1 MTNLLRID
9 ASARVDGSLSR
20 GLSQAFID
28 HWKEAD
34 PTYKIMNRD
43 VGLTPPPA
51 MREAWM
57 AAAFTPEEA
66 RTRDQQAELSL
77 SDRLI
82 EELTWAEVIVM
93 ATPMYNYGMPAA
105 LKAWLDHV
113 VRINKTFTFDL
124 ARGDK
129 PLRPILSGKT
139 LVLLTASG
147 EFGFGPGGINE
158 DMNHLDT
165 HIRAVS
171 GYLGVEDI
179 HHIAIEYQEF
189 KDDRHA
195 RSVERAHAA
204 VADVVQR
211 LTQSPEQR
219 ARAVA

>member
-1 MTNLLRID
+1 MSKLLRID
-9 ASARVDGSLSR
+9 ASARVEGSLSR
-20 GLSQAFID
+20 GLSQAFVD
-28 HWKEAD
+28 HWKEID
-34 PTYKIMNRD
+34 PAYKIMNRD
-43 VGLTPPPA
+43 VGLAPPPA
-51 MREAWM
+51 MSEAWM
-57 AAAFTPEEA
+57 AAAFTPEAA
-66 RTRDQQAELSL
+66 RTREQEAELSL

-82 EELTWAEVIVM
+82 EELDWAEVIVM
-93 ATPMYNYGMPAA
+93 ATPMYNYGMPSA

-158 DMNHLDT
+158 EMNHLDT

-179 HHIAIEYQEF
+179 HHIGIEYQEF
-189 KDDRHA
+189 KDARHEQSFA
-195 RSVERAHAA
+195 KAHAD
-204 VADVVQR
+204 VAALVDSLNR
-211 LTQSPEQR
+211 PDNET
-219 ARAVA
+219 RAVA

>member
-1 MTNLLRID
+1 MKNLLRID
-9 ASARVDGSLSR
+9 ASARIEGSLSR
-20 GLSQAFID
+20 GLSQAFVD
-28 HWKEAD
+28 RWKEAN
-34 PTYKIMNRD
+34 PAYKVMNRD
-43 VGLTPPPA
+43 VGLAPPPA
-51 MREAWM
+51 MSEAWM

-66 RTRDQQAELSL
+66 RSRVQKAELGL

-82 EELTWAEVIVM
+82 EELVWADVIVM

-113 VRINKTFTFDL
+113 VRIDKTFSFDL

-129 PLRPILSGKT
+129 PLRPILSGKA
-139 LVLLTASG
+139 LALLTACG

-189 KDDRHA
+189 KDARHEQSLANAHEEVSALVARLIQQTGDRW
-195 RSVERAHAA
+195 A
-204 VADVVQR
+204 VA
-211 LTQSPEQR
+211 
-219 ARAVA
+219 

>member
-1 MTNLLRID
+1 MSKLLRID
-9 ASARVDGSLSR
+9 ASARVEGSLSR
-20 GLSQAFID
+20 GLSQAFVD

-34 PTYKIMNRD
+34 PAYKIMNRD
-43 VGLTPPPA
+43 VGLAPPPA
-51 MREAWM
+51 MNEDWM
-57 AAAFTPEEA
+57 AAAFTPE
-66 RTRDQQAELSL
+66 AERNRAQKDELHL

-82 EELTWAEVIVM
+82 EELEWAEVIVM
-93 ATPMYNYGMPAA
+93 ATPMYNYGMPSA

-139 LVLLTASG
+139 LVLLTACG

-179 HHIAIEYQEF
+179 HHIGIEYQEF
-189 KDDRHA
+189 KDARHQQSCNA
-195 RSVERAHAA
+195 AHAD
-204 VADVVQR
+204 VAALVAR
-211 LTQSPEQR
+211 LAQQADDR
-219 ARAVA
+219 RAVA

>member
-1 MTNLLRID
+1 MSKLLRID
-9 ASARVDGSLSR
+9 ASARVEGSLSR
-20 GLSQAFID
+20 GLSRAFVD
-28 HWKEAD
+28 HWKEID
-34 PTYKIMNRD
+34 PAYKIMNRD
-43 VGLTPPPA
+43 VGLVAPPA
-51 MREAWM
+51 MSEAWM
-57 AAAFTPEEA
+57 AAAFTPEAA
-66 RTRDQQAELSL
+66 RTREQEAELSL

-82 EELTWAEVIVM
+82 EELDWAEVIVM
-93 ATPMYNYGMPAA
+93 ATPMYNYGMPSA

-158 DMNHLDT
+158 EMNHLDT

-179 HHIAIEYQEF
+179 HHIGIEYQEF
-189 KDDRHA
+189 KDARHEQSFA
-195 RSVERAHAA
+195 KAHAD
-204 VADVVQR
+204 VAALVDSLNQPDNE
-211 LTQSPEQR
+211 T
-219 ARAVA
+219 RAVA